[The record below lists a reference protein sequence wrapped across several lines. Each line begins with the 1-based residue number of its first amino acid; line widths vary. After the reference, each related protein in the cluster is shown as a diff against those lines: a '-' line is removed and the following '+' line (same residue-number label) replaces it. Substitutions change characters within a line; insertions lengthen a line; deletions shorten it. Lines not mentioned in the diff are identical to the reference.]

1 MLDSKTCCLVLIDVQ
16 EKLLRVM
23 HNPETTVKNCSILI
37 QIANAL
43 DIPVLWC
50 QQYPVALGPTS
61 PRLTENLTRSFPID
75 KRSFSCCGSTEFTE
89 KLHSLQVD
97 TAVLCGVETHVCVF
111 QTAMDLLRQGLKV
124 QVIADAVDSRS
135 EQNKQIALNRLAANG
150 VVISSTEMLLFEL
163 LRTSEHPQFKALS
176 ALIR

>member
-23 HNPETTVKNCSILI
+23 HDPETIVKNCSILI

-43 DIPVLWC
+43 NIPVLWC
-50 QQYPVALGPTS
+50 QQYPAALGPTS
-61 PRLTENLTRSFPID
+61 PRLTENLTRSLPID
-75 KRSFSCCGSTEFTE
+75 KRSFSCCGSSAFTE
-89 KLHSLQVD
+89 QLSSLQVD
-97 TAVLCGVETHVCVF
+97 SAVLCGVETHVCVF
-111 QTAMDLLRQGLKV
+111 QTAMDLLQRGFRV
-124 QVIADAVDSRS
+124 HVIADAVDSRS
-135 EQNKQIALNRLAANG
+135 EHNKQIALNRLAANG
-150 VVISSTEMLLFEL
+150 IVISSTEMLLFEL